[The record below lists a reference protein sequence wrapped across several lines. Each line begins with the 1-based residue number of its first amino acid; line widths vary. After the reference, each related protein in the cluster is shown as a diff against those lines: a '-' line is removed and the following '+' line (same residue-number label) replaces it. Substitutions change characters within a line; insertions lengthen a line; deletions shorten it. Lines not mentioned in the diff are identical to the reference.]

1 MSPENQ
7 GVFQLLKEIISGLL
21 CHSSTASIWSSFAHH
36 ICLVGTEKHKLK
48 SKVVTEDNKDKYWNM
63 GIYEVLNGKISVC
76 LDSSRV

>member
-1 MSPENQ
+1 MSLENC
-7 GVFQLLKEIISGLL
+7 GVFQFLKEVAFRHL
-21 CHSSTASIWSSFAHH
+21 CHSSTASVCDSFAHH